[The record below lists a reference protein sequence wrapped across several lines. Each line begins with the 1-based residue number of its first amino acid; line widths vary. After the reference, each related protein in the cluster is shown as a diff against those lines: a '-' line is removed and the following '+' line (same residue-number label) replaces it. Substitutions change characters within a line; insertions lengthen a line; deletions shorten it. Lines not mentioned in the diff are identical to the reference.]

1 VELIAAVGDVQNMN
15 GLAHLNLIHF
25 LDFYFVLMFL
35 LSTLRRIGQ
44 YREAGRLALS
54 GPFRW
59 PRLLALVKEHRTIF
73 LTWST
78 VLPAVLAA
86 LLSLVQI
93 IASRQVWPQAN
104 LTLGEL
110 VEMWAAL
117 LVIVPLALAMLA
129 VDLYFVCVIG
139 KFDRREMEQY
149 FDQAE
154 YWLRSHTAHV
164 VRIFTLGHIDPRAR
178 VGLEVRKSLKE
189 ASLLL
194 NIQLWWL
201 TLQLGLRVAFGLALW
216 VTWAAT
222 LTG

>member
-1 VELIAAVGDVQNMN
+1 VDLIAAVGEVQNMS

-35 LSTLRRIGQ
+35 LSTLRRIEQ
-44 YREAGRLALS
+44 YREIGRLALS
-54 GPFRW
+54 GPLRW
-59 PRLLALVKEHRTIF
+59 PRLLTLVKEHRTIF

-86 LLSLVQI
+86 LLSLAQL

-110 VEMWAAL
+110 TAMWAAL
-117 LVIVPLALAMLA
+117 IFIVPLGLAMLG
-129 VDLYFVCVIG
+129 VDLYFVIVIG

-164 VRIFTLGHIDPRAR
+164 VRIFTLGYIDPRAR
-178 VGLEVRKSLKE
+178 VGHEVRKSLTE
-189 ASLLL
+189 ASQFL
-194 NIQLWWL
+194 NSQLWWL

-216 VTWAAT
+216 GTWAV
-222 LTG
+222 TGSG